1 MIKYILFQSSTGSAA
16 AKPLQSCSTLCDPI
30 DGSPPGSPIPGILQ
44 ARTLEWVAISFA
56 NAWKWKVKVKSLSRV
71 WLLATPWTAA
81 HQAPLSMGF
90 FRQEYWIGLPLPSP
104 INKAQ
109 NLWENK
115 RYPKRE
121 ITEKKWEAK
130 GKGEKERFAHL
141 KAEFQ
146 RIARGLIP
154 GSGRSPGEENGNPLQ
169 YSCLENYIDWGAWLA
184 TVHEVTELNTDN
196 CACLLP
202 YMAKVTLQVWL
213 YQRFSE
219 TNFYGHI
226 GDLECYFS
234 FYCWAKW
241 VSYTYTYIHSF

>member
-1 MIKYILFQSSTGSAA
+1 MFPHGSEINHLFFLLLLLLSHFSHV
-16 AKPLQSCSTLCDPI
+16 PLLVTQ
-30 DGSPPGSPIPGILQ
+30 
-44 ARTLEWVAISFA
+44 
-56 NAWKWKVKVKSLSRV
+56 
-71 WLLATPWTAA
+71 WTAA
-81 HQAPLSMGF
+81 YQAPPPMGF
-90 FRQEYWIGLPLPSP
+90 FRQVYWIGLPLPSP

-184 TVHEVTELNTDN
+184 TVHEVTELNTTKHLAHNDKIIPSQW
-196 CACLLP
+196 CPWPHPRQLC
-202 YMAKVTLQVWL
+202 MFVTL
-213 YQRFSE
+213 
-219 TNFYGHI
+219 YGKSDFAGVI
-226 GDLECYFS
+226 ISTIFRN
-234 FYCWAKW
+234 
-241 VSYTYTYIHSF
+241 

>member
-1 MIKYILFQSSTGSAA
+1 M
-16 AKPLQSCSTLCDPI
+16 
-30 DGSPPGSPIPGILQ
+30 
-44 ARTLEWVAISFA
+44 
-56 NAWKWKVKVKSLSRV
+56 KVKSLSHV
-71 WLLATPWTAA
+71 PLLVTQWTAA
-81 HQAPLSMGF
+81 YQAPPPMGF

-146 RIARGLIP
+146 RIARDLIP

-184 TVHEVTELNTDN
+184 TVHEVTELNTTKHLAHNDKIIPSQW
-196 CACLLP
+196 CPWPHPRQLC
-202 YMAKVTLQVWL
+202 MFVTL
-213 YQRFSE
+213 
-219 TNFYGHI
+219 YGKSDFAGVI
-226 GDLECYFS
+226 ISTIFRN
-234 FYCWAKW
+234 
-241 VSYTYTYIHSF
+241 